1 MNMWMIFLLLFVVV
15 DFILLGDEKCSPKNN
30 HIYSVHEFDI
40 DFCFVSVEFILFQQQ
55 HNFTECTT
63 ISLRCVSLIVLHHTR
78 RVVTIESD
86 FGLVKQAHFILFI
99 VSTVSTCG

>member
-55 HNFTECTT
+55 HNN
-63 ISLRCVSLIVLHHTR
+63 IQRCVSLIVLHHTR

-86 FGLVKQAHFILFI
+86 FGLVKQAHFMLFI